1 MLHRLALRVIP
12 SLTLAVTDE
21 QTRKRKRLVMLVP
34 GLVAFAV
41 YRGAKHILPLSDP
54 VVLLA
59 VSGVISAATAVC
71 AYRIGRAVPMTALWR
86 QDGVRR
92 VAWVAG
98 WIGFLYGVQLSLL
111 VLALLKILAHYDFL
125 RHPEGPAMM
134 AIIIACTSVARDAFE
149 IGHVRRLQ
157 GEGKPFVTFP
167 DGSALWEL
175 IGRRSF
181 AVGAWALAGAL
192 TCILVSLSVA
202 VADAG
207 GSHVVQLVVV
217 TLASGSVLLWAY
229 LGGEQRL
236 TGWRVALAGRP
247 WAELLRF
254 WWWPG
259 LAFGAT
265 YYMVAAGVLIFVLKT
280 DVIVPRLQWV
290 AAGAVGGVMAA
301 YGYYLGYRRSE
312 EDRIL
317 RTVPASL
324 LRCPFVMGILSK
336 TNGRERVAASEEPV
350 AAESARSV

>member
-1 MLHRLALRVIP
+1 MLHRLALRVLP

-41 YRGAKHILPLSDP
+41 YRGVKHVLPLSDP
-54 VVLLA
+54 AVLLG
-59 VSGVISAATAVC
+59 VSGVISAVTAVC
-71 AYRIGRAVPMTALWR
+71 AYRIGREVSMPVLWR
-86 QDGVRR
+86 QDGARR
-92 VAWVAG
+92 MAWLAG
-98 WIGFLYGVQLSLL
+98 WIGFFYGVQLSLL

-157 GEGKPFVTFP
+157 CDGKPFVTFP
-167 DGSALWEL
+167 DGTALWGL
-175 IGRRSF
+175 IGGRTLS
-181 AVGAWALAGAL
+181 VMAWALAGAF
-192 TCILVSLSVA
+192 TCILVSFSAEVA
-202 VADAG
+202 HAG
-207 GSHVVQLVVV
+207 RSHIVQLVAV
-217 TLASGSVLLWAY
+217 TLVAGTVSLWAY

-236 TGWRVALAGRP
+236 SGWRIRMAGRP
-247 WAELLRF
+247 WSELLRF

-265 YYMVAAGVLIFVLKT
+265 YYMVMAGMLIFILRT
-280 DVIVPRLQWV
+280 DEIVTGTHG
-290 AAGAVGGVMAA
+290 AAVGAVGGLMAV

-312 EDRIL
+312 EDRIQ

-336 TNGRERVAASEEPV
+336 TNGRDRVASSEESV
-350 AAESARSV
+350 AAESARPV